1 MSQLEQ
7 LEEYFID
14 TYKSI
19 VSQRA
24 KEICKEVESKFLNDK
39 ELIKEKA
46 TFYSQFISLTKCD
59 DKDLVEKCKDYL
71 EMVNNFKIIKSS
83 FKKVNFEREE
93 RQSWLDMRHMGLNGI

>member
-14 TYKSI
+14 TYLSI
-19 VSQRA
+19 LSKRA

-39 ELIKEKA
+39 EFIKEKA
-46 TFYSQFISLTKCD
+46 TCYSQFISLTKCD

-71 EMVNNFKIIKSS
+71 ETVNNFKTIENS
-83 FKKVNFEREE
+83 FHKVNIDRKERE
-93 RQSWLDMRHMGLNGI
+93 SWIDMRQMRI